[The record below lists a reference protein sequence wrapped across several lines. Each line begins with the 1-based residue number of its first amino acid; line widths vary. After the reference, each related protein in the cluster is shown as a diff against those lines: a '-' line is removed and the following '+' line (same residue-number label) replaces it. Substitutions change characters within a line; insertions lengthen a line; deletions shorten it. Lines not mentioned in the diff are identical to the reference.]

1 MSQRIEDYA
10 LIGDL
15 HTAALVGLDGSVDWL
30 CLPHFDSP
38 SCFSRLLG
46 TEDHGF
52 WRLAPAGGRP
62 SIVATRRWYRPDTLV
77 LETEFDTPTGTVRIT
92 DCMPVRDEHP
102 HLVRSIEGV
111 SGRVDMRMDLAVR
124 FDYGE
129 VVPWVT
135 THDGLTRLTAGPDSL
150 ALWHRVD
157 VVGQDLSSIADFTV
171 TEGQRFPSRWSGTP
185 RTKSRPRRSTATTP
199 CT

>member
-46 TEDHGF
+46 EEEHGF
-52 WRLAPAGGRP
+52 WRLAPDGGATE
-62 SIVATRRWYRPDTLV
+62 IVATRRWYRPDTLV

-102 HLVRSIEGV
+102 HLVRTVEGV
-111 SGRVDMRMDLAVR
+111 YPSATSPEPIGRFFRNIAAIR
-124 FDYGE
+124 
-129 VVPWVT
+129 
-135 THDGLTRLTAGPDSL
+135 THPILQLDRNMM
-150 ALWHRVD
+150 
-157 VVGQDLSSIADFTV
+157 IAA
-171 TEGQRFPSRWSGTP
+171 
-185 RTKSRPRRSTATTP
+185 RTKLSI
-199 CT
+199 